1 MNSLNCLSKEC
12 INLLDKNNMLLALI
26 ESEIKRQELSSV
38 KIEKELKI
46 KLLNDLIQKIGL
58 PDQESFNKWVKENKL
73 NEEKLE
79 ESALIDLKTKRY
91 CKKKFELKAESRFLE
106 RKSNLDIIV
115 YSMIRVKETAKA
127 REIYLRITEDKDDFG
142 DLATQFSEGIE
153 KTTRGIV
160 GPVPLGAAHPT
171 LIEHL
176 KNKQVG
182 EVQPPVFIDNYHII
196 VRIESYDPAKLD
208 DFMRDKMSEELFNN
222 WIKAEAKTIS
232 LKLLNKIESSQVK
245 K

>member
-26 ESEIKRQELSSV
+26 ESEVKRHELSTV
-38 KIEKELKI
+38 KIEKELKT
-46 KLLNDLIQKIGL
+46 KLLNDLIKKVGL
-58 PDQESFNKWVKENKL
+58 TDLESFNKWVKDNKI
-73 NEEKLE
+73 NKEKLE
-79 ESALIDLKTKRY
+79 ESTLNDLKIKRY

-127 REIYLRITEDKDDFG
+127 REIYLRITEDKEDFG

-153 KTTRGIV
+153 KRTRGII
-160 GPVPLGAAHPT
+160 GPAPLGAAHPI

-176 KNKQVG
+176 KDKKAG
-182 EVQPPVFIDNYHII
+182 EVQPPIFIDNYHII
-196 VRIESYDPAKLD
+196 VRIESYEPAKLD
-208 DFMRDKMSEELFNN
+208 NFMREKMSEELFNN
-222 WIKAEAKTIS
+222 WIKAEAKKIS
-232 LKLLNKIESSQVK
+232 ITLLDQIESSQVQQ
-245 K
+245 

>member
-26 ESEIKRQELSSV
+26 EAEFKRHELSSV
-38 KIEKELKI
+38 KIEEELKT
-46 KLLNDLIQKIGL
+46 KLLNDLIKKIGL
-58 PDQESFNKWVKENKL
+58 PNQEAFNKWVQENKI
-73 NEEKLE
+73 NKEKLE
-79 ESALIDLKTKRY
+79 ESALNDLKIKRY
-91 CKKKFELKAESRFLE
+91 CKKNFELKAESRFLE

-115 YSMIRVKETAKA
+115 YSMIRVQEISKA

-153 KTTRGIV
+153 KRTRGIV

-176 KNKQVG
+176 KNKEAG

-196 VRIESYDPAKLD
+196 VRIESYEPAKLD
-208 DFMRDKMSEELFNN
+208 NFMREKMSEELFTN
-222 WIKAEAKTIS
+222 WIKDEAKIIS
-232 LKLLNKIESSQVK
+232 LKLLNKIESSQLK
-245 K
+245 Q